1 MAASKEH
8 DAASLFL
15 PIPAMKPGW
24 RSFFLGAA
32 VAAAV
37 LVLGAAFLA
46 YQAPELLLDWVNLRY
61 CG

>member
-1 MAASKEH
+1 
-8 DAASLFL
+8 
-15 PIPAMKPGW
+15 MKLVW
-24 RSFFLGAA
+24 RSFLLGAA

>member
-1 MAASKEH
+1 MASKGH
-8 DAASLFL
+8 DSASVLL
-15 PIPAMKPGW
+15 PQPAMKLVW
-24 RSFFLGAA
+24 RSFLLGAA